1 MTGHVGFAGKEGK
14 CVTGGHARG
23 RHVDVTCARED
34 EAVAWHDAAV
44 AVAVVP
50 HTVALTALPVH
61 WYVVSPVRH
70 RFNALKVV

>member
-1 MTGHVGFAGKEGK
+1 M
-14 CVTGGHARG
+14 
-23 RHVDVTCARED
+23 
-34 EAVAWHDAAV
+34 AWQDAAV

-70 RFNALKVV
+70 RFNALKVVYR

>member
-1 MTGHVGFAGKEGK
+1 MGKEAR
-14 CVTGGHARG
+14 HARG
-23 RHVDVTCARED
+23 GRARGQRVDVTCARED
-34 EAVAWHDAAV
+34 EAVAWHDATV

>member
-1 MTGHVGFAGKEGK
+1 MCVGVGEEARHG
-14 CVTGGHARG
+14 TGGRARG
-23 RHVDVTCARED
+23 WRQVDVTCARED